1 MRKMMAALLMALCMM
16 LSLLPVTALAM
27 EPEAADDGFVA
38 LNGTE
43 GTPVAAPVVQSG
55 AEMPVVEVD
64 VSGADVTNE
73 DYEINS
79 SMIKI
84 RQPGKLYKLTGSTTK
99 DIRFWGSHDLDN
111 KKEFY
116 LCLNGVT
123 TGDIGAY
130 SDPDGMT
137 LSVEVAA
144 GTTNTVAR
152 LNAVNLTIFGSG
164 TLNASGLT
172 VTQST
177 ALEKAPNKLTIT
189 DTTINVSIA
198 GNSASWNG
206 PCVLAGTAKVTFT
219 SSSAYSPLKLGEG
232 GGDHSLTIQDN
243 AKLYCLQADTAAPA
257 SYAVG
262 GLDAFGSIDI
272 TVKGN
277 GYLEAEGRD
286 STGKN
291 FGSGITS
298 YGAISV
304 QDNGTIKSTGYGLGM
319 DIGGKVSVN
328 GGKIIATGIGSNG
341 IYAGGGIEITNGA
354 YVKAEGYWAALYGDG
369 DVVIENSTVDAI
381 SNEDTAIFANG
392 SNNDKKI
399 EISNSIVNA
408 TYPSNRYGIYGMG
421 GTTVDGCWLVAS
433 NEYALGGSST
443 SITNSVLFNGKD
455 GKVIGEAKLLE
466 DAEIAEGMTLVV
478 PEGTKL
484 TVPGG
489 MTLTNNGTMDIQ
501 GEVAKVG
508 SGKTLCGTDDNNHTM
523 KHFPGKAATKTAEGM
538 KEYWQCLLCGN
549 TFLDQSGSKEVTDPA
564 QLVIPKLADDN
575 GNNGN
580 NGNNGSQHVNRRYP
594 ANTGSTT
601 APADDGKN
609 VTSAKTGDMGV
620 ALYAVTALLSL
631 SGGAWMARKRK

>member
-27 EPEAADDGFVA
+27 EPEAAGDGFVA

-84 RQPGKLYKLTGSTTK
+84 RKPGKLYKLTGSTTK

-123 TGDIGAY
+123 TGAIGAY

-164 TLNASGLT
+164 TLNASSLGIT
-172 VTQST
+172 ES
-177 ALEKAPNKLTIT
+177 KAVPNVLTIT
-189 DTTINVSIA
+189 DTTINVNVSR
-198 GNSASWNG
+198 NSDTWHG
-206 PCVLAGTAKVTFT
+206 TCVLTGSADVTYTGNGNYAPLQVGESGCAGCC
-219 SSSAYSPLKLGEG
+219 
-232 GGDHSLTIQDN
+232 SLTIEDH
-243 AKLYCLQADTAAPA
+243 AKLRCLQPGTAVPA
-257 SYAVG
+257 YSVN
-262 GLDAFGSIDI
+262 GLETFGSASI

-277 GYLEAEGRD
+277 GYLKAEGRD
-286 STGKN
+286 ST
-291 FGSGITS
+291 SGYAGCGIMS
-298 YGAISV
+298 QGNISIE
-304 QDNGTIKSTGYGLGM
+304 DKGTIEATGYNVGLRTS
-319 DIGGKVSVN
+319 GKVSVN

-354 YVKAEGYWAALYGDG
+354 YVKAEGYWPALYGDG
-369 DVVIENSTVDAI
+369 DVVIKNSTVDAI
-381 SNEDTAIFANG
+381 SNADVGIFANNADIVIAD
-392 SNNDKKI
+392 SV
-399 EISNSIVNA
+399 VNA
-408 TYPSNRYGIYGMG
+408 TGTDDVDGIYANGNV
-421 GTTVDGCWLVAS
+421 TVS
-433 NEYALGGSST
+433 NSWIVTSGDETLDSNGD

-466 DAEIAEGMTLVV
+466 DAEIAADMTLVV

-484 TVPGG
+484 TVPDG

-508 SGKTLCGTDDNNHTM
+508 SGETLCGTDDNNHTM
-523 KHFPGKAATKTAEGM
+523 KHFPGKAATKTAKGM

>member
-1 MRKMMAALLMALCMM
+1 MRKTMAALLMALCMM

-27 EPEAADDGFVA
+27 EPEAAGDGFVA

-84 RQPGKLYKLTGSTTK
+84 HKPGKLYKLTGSTTK

-164 TLNASGLT
+164 TLNASSLGIT
-172 VTQST
+172 ES
-177 ALEKAPNKLTIT
+177 KAVPNVLTIT
-189 DTTINVSIA
+189 DTTINVNVSR
-198 GNSASWNG
+198 NSDTWHG
-206 PCVLAGTAKVTFT
+206 TCVLTGSADVTYTGNGNYAPLQVGGSGCAGCC
-219 SSSAYSPLKLGEG
+219 
-232 GGDHSLTIQDN
+232 SLTIEDH
-243 AKLYCLQADTAAPA
+243 AKLRCLQPGTAVPA
-257 SYAVG
+257 YSVN
-262 GLDAFGSIDI
+262 GLETFGSASI

-277 GYLEAEGRD
+277 GYLKAEGRD
-286 STGKN
+286 ST
-291 FGSGITS
+291 SGYAGCGIMS
-298 YGAISV
+298 QGNISIE
-304 QDNGTIKSTGYGLGM
+304 DKGTIEATGYDVGLSTS
-319 DIGGKVSVN
+319 GKVSVN

-455 GKVIGEAKLLE
+455 GKVIGEAKLLK
-466 DAEIAEGMTLVV
+466 DAEIAAGMTLVV

-484 TVPGG
+484 TVPDG

-508 SGKTLCGTDDNNHTM
+508 SGETLCGTDGNNHTM

-538 KEYWQCLLCGN
+538 KEYWQCLLCGK

>member
-64 VSGADVTNE
+64 VSGADVAAGSYTIDANSVKLLNGSVI
-73 DYEINS
+73 YE
-79 SMIKI
+79 
-84 RQPGKLYKLTGSTTK
+84 LTGKTNKT
-99 DIRFWGSHDLDN
+99 IYMWGSNDTSNPYH
-111 KKEFY
+111 FY
-116 LCLNGVT
+116 LRLKGVE
-123 TGDIGAY
+123 TGNFSIYNPSSA
-130 SDPDGMT
+130 T
-137 LSVEVAA
+137 LTIEVAA

-164 TLNASGLT
+164 TLNASSLGIT
-172 VTQST
+172 ES
-177 ALEKAPNKLTIT
+177 KAVPNVLTIT
-189 DTTINVSIA
+189 DTTINVNVSR
-198 GNSASWNG
+198 NSDTWHG
-206 PCVLAGTAKVTFT
+206 TCVLTGSADVTYTGNGNYAPLQVGESGCAGCC
-219 SSSAYSPLKLGEG
+219 
-232 GGDHSLTIQDN
+232 SLTIEDH
-243 AKLYCLQADTAAPA
+243 AKLRCLQPGTAVPA
-257 SYAVG
+257 YSVN
-262 GLDAFGSIDI
+262 GLETFGSASI

-277 GYLEAEGRD
+277 GYLKAEGRD
-286 STGKN
+286 ST
-291 FGSGITS
+291 SGYAGCGIMS
-298 YGAISV
+298 QGNISIE
-304 QDNGTIKSTGYGLGM
+304 DKGTIEATGYDVGLSTS
-319 DIGGKVSVN
+319 GKVSVN

-354 YVKAEGYWAALYGDG
+354 YVKAEGYWPALYGDG

-381 SNEDTAIFANG
+381 SNADTAIFTRG
-392 SNNDKKI
+392 SNEDKKI
-399 EISNSIVNA
+399 EISNSIVNV
-408 TYPSNRYGIYGMG
+408 TCPSNRYGIYGMG

-466 DAEIAEGMTLVV
+466 DAEIAADMTLVV

-484 TVPGG
+484 TVPDG

-508 SGKTLCGTDDNNHTM
+508 SGETLCGTDGGNHTM

-538 KEYWQCLLCGN
+538 KEYWQCLLCGK

>member
-27 EPEAADDGFVA
+27 EPEAAGDGFVA

-64 VSGADVTNE
+64 VGGADVAAGSYTIDANSVKLLNGSVI
-73 DYEINS
+73 YE
-79 SMIKI
+79 
-84 RQPGKLYKLTGSTTK
+84 LTGKTNKT
-99 DIRFWGSHDLDN
+99 IYMWGSNDTSNPNH
-111 KKEFY
+111 FY
-116 LCLNGVT
+116 LRLKGVE
-123 TGDIGAY
+123 TGNFSIYNPSSA
-130 SDPDGMT
+130 T
-137 LSVEVAA
+137 LTIEVAA
-144 GTTNTVAR
+144 GTTNTVTN

-164 TLNASGLT
+164 TLNASSLGIT
-172 VTQST
+172 ES
-177 ALEKAPNKLTIT
+177 KAVPNVLTIT
-189 DTTINVSIA
+189 DTTINVNVSR
-198 GNSASWNG
+198 NSDTWHG
-206 PCVLAGTAKVTFT
+206 TCVLTGSADVTYTGNGNYAPLQVGESGCAGCC
-219 SSSAYSPLKLGEG
+219 
-232 GGDHSLTIQDN
+232 SLTIEDH
-243 AKLYCLQADTAAPA
+243 AKLRCLQPGTAVPA
-257 SYAVG
+257 YSVN
-262 GLDAFGSIDI
+262 GLETFGSASI

-277 GYLEAEGRD
+277 GYLKAEGRD
-286 STGKN
+286 ST
-291 FGSGITS
+291 SGYAGCGIMS
-298 YGAISV
+298 QGNICIE
-304 QDNGTIKSTGYGLGM
+304 DKGTIEATGYDVGLSTS
-319 DIGGKVSVN
+319 GKVSVN

-354 YVKAEGYWAALYGDG
+354 YVKAEGYWPALYGDG
-369 DVVIENSTVDAI
+369 DVVIKNSTVDAT
-381 SNEDTAIFANG
+381 SDADVGIFANNADIVIAD
-392 SNNDKKI
+392 SV
-399 EISNSIVNA
+399 VNA
-408 TYPSNRYGIYGMG
+408 T
-421 GTTVDGCWLVAS
+421 GTDDVDGICANGNVTVS
-433 NEYALGGSST
+433 NSWIVTSGDETLDSNGD

-484 TVPGG
+484 TVPDG

-508 SGKTLCGTDDNNHTM
+508 SGETLCGTDGGNHTM

-538 KEYWQCLLCGN
+538 KEYWQCLLCGK

>member
-1 MRKMMAALLMALCMM
+1 MRKMMAALLMALCMVM
-16 LSLLPVTALAM
+16 SLLPVTALAM

-84 RQPGKLYKLTGSTTK
+84 RKPGKLYKLTGSTTK

-144 GTTNTVAR
+144 GTTNTVTN

-198 GNSASWNG
+198 GNSSSWNG
-206 PCVLAGTAKVTFT
+206 SCVLAGTAKVTFT

-257 SYAVG
+257 SYVD
-262 GLDAFGSIDI
+262 GLDMFNSAVI
-272 TVKGN
+272 TVKDN
-277 GYLEAEGRD
+277 GYLKAEGRD
-286 STGKN
+286 STN
-291 FGSGITS
+291 EYVGSGITADGDIKVEGKGTIEATA
-298 YGAISV
+298 YGAAISTW
-304 QDNGTIKSTGYGLGM
+304 G
-319 DIGGKVSVN
+319 SVTAN
-328 GGKIIATGIGSNG
+328 GGKIIANGSG
-341 IYAGGGIEITNGA
+341 GSSIYADNRIEIKNAIVDVTCADGYYCIYGNNGA
-354 YVKAEGYWAALYGDG
+354 T
-369 DVVIENSTVDAI
+369 I
-381 SNEDTAIFANG
+381 
-392 SNNDKKI
+392 
-399 EISNSIVNA
+399 
-408 TYPSNRYGIYGMG
+408 
-421 GTTVDGCWLVAS
+421 DGCWLVAS

-466 DAEIAEGMTLVV
+466 DAEIAADMTLVV

-484 TVPGG
+484 TVPDE

-508 SGKTLCGTDDNNHTM
+508 SGETLCGTDGGNHTM

-538 KEYWQCLLCGN
+538 KEYWQCLLCGK

>member
-27 EPEAADDGFVA
+27 EPEAAGDGFVA

-84 RQPGKLYKLTGSTTK
+84 RKPGKLYKLTGSTTK

-123 TGDIGAY
+123 TGAIGAY

-164 TLNASGLT
+164 TLNASSLGIT
-172 VTQST
+172 ES
-177 ALEKAPNKLTIT
+177 KAVPNVLTIT
-189 DTTINVSIA
+189 DTTINVNVSP
-198 GNSASWNG
+198 NSDTWHG
-206 PCVLAGTAKVTFT
+206 TCVLTGSADVTYTGNGNYAPLQVGESGCAGCC
-219 SSSAYSPLKLGEG
+219 
-232 GGDHSLTIQDN
+232 SLTIEDH
-243 AKLYCLQADTAAPA
+243 AKLRCLQPGTAVPA
-257 SYAVG
+257 YSVN
-262 GLDAFGSIDI
+262 GLETFGSASI

-277 GYLEAEGRD
+277 GYLKAEGRD
-286 STGKN
+286 ST
-291 FGSGITS
+291 SGYAGCGIMS
-298 YGAISV
+298 QGNISIE
-304 QDNGTIKSTGYGLGM
+304 DKGTIEATGYNVGLRTS
-319 DIGGKVSVN
+319 GKVSVN

-354 YVKAEGYWAALYGDG
+354 YVKAEGYWPALYGDG
-369 DVVIENSTVDAI
+369 DVVIKNSTVDAI
-381 SNEDTAIFANG
+381 SNADTAIFTSG
-392 SNNDKKI
+392 SNEDKKI
-399 EISNSIVNA
+399 EISNSIVNV
-408 TYPSNRYGIYGMG
+408 TCPSNRYGIYGMG

-484 TVPGG
+484 TVPDE

-508 SGKTLCGTDDNNHTM
+508 SGETLCGTDGGNHTM

-538 KEYWQCLLCGN
+538 KEYWQCLLCGK

-564 QLVIPKLADDN
+564 QLVIPKLADNNN

-580 NGNNGSQHVNRRYP
+580 NSNNGSQHVNRRYP

>member
-27 EPEAADDGFVA
+27 EPEAAGDGFVA

-55 AEMPVVEVD
+55 ENGSTDIQLNVGGENMENDDYKIMDNAINIKRDGVVYELTGTTDRKIQIWGSNSPDPVKTFYLRLNNVTVNGGITITNNGGAKLVIEVVE
-64 VSGADVTNE
+64 
-73 DYEINS
+73 
-79 SMIKI
+79 
-84 RQPGKLYKLTGSTTK
+84 
-99 DIRFWGSHDLDN
+99 
-111 KKEFY
+111 
-116 LCLNGVT
+116 
-123 TGDIGAY
+123 
-130 SDPDGMT
+130 
-137 LSVEVAA
+137 
-144 GTTNTVAR
+144 GTTNTIKRVY
-152 LNAVNLTIFGSG
+152 AVDLTITGNG
-164 TLNASGLT
+164 TLNASDLG
-172 VTQST
+172 VTQQDKTNPRLTS
-177 ALEKAPNKLTIT
+177 ALYIK

-219 SSSAYSPLKLGEG
+219 SSSACSPLKLGEG

-257 SYAVG
+257 SYVD
-262 GLDAFGSIDI
+262 GLDMFNSAVI
-272 TVKGN
+272 TVKDN
-277 GYLEAEGRD
+277 GYLKAEGRD
-286 STGKN
+286 STN
-291 FGSGITS
+291 EYVGSGITADGDIKVEGKGTIEATA
-298 YGAISV
+298 YGAAISTW
-304 QDNGTIKSTGYGLGM
+304 G
-319 DIGGKVSVN
+319 SVTAN
-328 GGKIIATGIGSNG
+328 GGKIIANGSG
-341 IYAGGGIEITNGA
+341 GSSIYADNRIEIKNAIVDVTCADGYYCIYGNNGA
-354 YVKAEGYWAALYGDG
+354 T
-369 DVVIENSTVDAI
+369 I
-381 SNEDTAIFANG
+381 
-392 SNNDKKI
+392 
-399 EISNSIVNA
+399 
-408 TYPSNRYGIYGMG
+408 
-421 GTTVDGCWLVAS
+421 DGCWLVAS

-466 DAEIAEGMTLVV
+466 DAEIAADMTLVV

-484 TVPGG
+484 TVPDE

-508 SGKTLCGTDDNNHTM
+508 SGETLCGTDGGNHTM

-538 KEYWQCLLCGN
+538 KEHWQCLLCGK

>member
-1 MRKMMAALLMALCMM
+1 MRKMMAALLMALCMVM
-16 LSLLPVTALAM
+16 SLLPVTALAM

-55 AEMPVVEVD
+55 ENGSTDIQLNVGGENMENDDYKIMDNAINIKRDGVVYELTGTTDRKIQIWGSNSPDPVKTFYLRLNNVTVNGGITITNNGGAKLVIEVVE
-64 VSGADVTNE
+64 
-73 DYEINS
+73 
-79 SMIKI
+79 
-84 RQPGKLYKLTGSTTK
+84 
-99 DIRFWGSHDLDN
+99 
-111 KKEFY
+111 
-116 LCLNGVT
+116 
-123 TGDIGAY
+123 
-130 SDPDGMT
+130 
-137 LSVEVAA
+137 
-144 GTTNTVAR
+144 GTTNTIKRVY
-152 LNAVNLTIFGSG
+152 AVDLTITGNG
-164 TLNASGLT
+164 TLNASDLG
-172 VTQST
+172 VTQQDKTNPRLTS
-177 ALEKAPNKLTIT
+177 ALYIK

-219 SSSAYSPLKLGEG
+219 SSSACSPLKLGEG

-257 SYAVG
+257 SYVD
-262 GLDAFGSIDI
+262 GLDMFNSAVI
-272 TVKGN
+272 TVKDN
-277 GYLEAEGRD
+277 GYLKAEGRD
-286 STGKN
+286 STN
-291 FGSGITS
+291 EYVGSGITADGDIKVEGKGTIEATA
-298 YGAISV
+298 YGAAISTW
-304 QDNGTIKSTGYGLGM
+304 G
-319 DIGGKVSVN
+319 SVTAN
-328 GGKIIATGIGSNG
+328 GGKIIANGSG
-341 IYAGGGIEITNGA
+341 GSSIYADNRIEIKNAIVDVTCADGYYCIYGNNGA
-354 YVKAEGYWAALYGDG
+354 T
-369 DVVIENSTVDAI
+369 I
-381 SNEDTAIFANG
+381 
-392 SNNDKKI
+392 
-399 EISNSIVNA
+399 
-408 TYPSNRYGIYGMG
+408 
-421 GTTVDGCWLVAS
+421 DGCWLVAS

-466 DAEIAEGMTLVV
+466 DAEIAADMTLVV

-484 TVPGG
+484 TVPDE

-508 SGKTLCGTDDNNHTM
+508 SGETLCGTDGGNHTM

-538 KEYWQCLLCGN
+538 KEHWQCLLCGK

>member
-1 MRKMMAALLMALCMM
+1 MRKMMAALLMALCMVM
-16 LSLLPVTALAM
+16 SLLPVTALAM

-55 AEMPVVEVD
+55 ENGSADIQLNVSGENMENGDYKIMDNAINIKRDGVVYELTGTTDRKIQIWGSNSPDPVKTFYLRLNNVTVNGGITITNNGGAKLVIEVVE
-64 VSGADVTNE
+64 
-73 DYEINS
+73 
-79 SMIKI
+79 
-84 RQPGKLYKLTGSTTK
+84 
-99 DIRFWGSHDLDN
+99 
-111 KKEFY
+111 
-116 LCLNGVT
+116 
-123 TGDIGAY
+123 
-130 SDPDGMT
+130 
-137 LSVEVAA
+137 
-144 GTTNTVAR
+144 GTTNTIKRVY
-152 LNAVNLTIFGSG
+152 AVDLTITGNG
-164 TLNASGLT
+164 TLNASDLG
-172 VTQST
+172 VTQQDKTNPRLTS
-177 ALEKAPNKLTIT
+177 ALYIK
-189 DTTINVSIA
+189 DTTIKVSIA

-243 AKLYCLQADTAAPA
+243 AKLYCLQSDTVAPA
-257 SYAVG
+257 SYVD
-262 GLDAFGSIDI
+262 GLDMFNSAVI
-272 TVKGN
+272 TVKDN
-277 GYLEAEGRD
+277 GYLKAEGRD
-286 STGKN
+286 STN
-291 FGSGITS
+291 EYVGSGITAD
-298 YGAISV
+298 GDIKV
-304 QDNGTIKSTGYGLGM
+304 EGNGTIEATAYGAAISTWG
-319 DIGGKVSVN
+319 SVTAN
-328 GGKIIATGIGSNG
+328 GGKIIANGSG
-341 IYAGGGIEITNGA
+341 GSSIYADNRIEIKNAIVDVTCADGYYCIYGNNGA
-354 YVKAEGYWAALYGDG
+354 T
-369 DVVIENSTVDAI
+369 I
-381 SNEDTAIFANG
+381 
-392 SNNDKKI
+392 
-399 EISNSIVNA
+399 
-408 TYPSNRYGIYGMG
+408 
-421 GTTVDGCWLVAS
+421 DGCWLVAS

-466 DAEIAEGMTLVV
+466 DAEIAADMTLVV

-484 TVPGG
+484 TVPDE

-508 SGKTLCGTDDNNHTM
+508 SGETLCGTDGGNHTM

-538 KEYWQCLLCGN
+538 KEHWQCLLCGK